1 MEAHVVKVGRLFY
14 ILRTHMNPKNF
25 LMIGGVVLV
34 VVGLAGMMGI
44 IGPTPEQSI
53 FGAMWWFDGAENW
66 AHLVLGIAAL
76 AIMFGL
82 PMLQAPITLIVGI
95 IGLLVGVYG
104 FVSADLLGAMLENP
118 ADNILH
124 LAVGAWALLSW
135 MMARNGAA
143 SSSAGMP
150 PMRSPM

>member
-1 MEAHVVKVGRLFY
+1 
-14 ILRTHMNPKNF
+14 MNPKNF

-34 VVGLAGMMGI
+34 VVGLAGMTGI
-44 IGPTPEQSI
+44 IGPTPEQSV
-53 FGAMWWFDGAENW
+53 FGSLWWFDDAENW

-76 AIMFGL
+76 AIAVAL
-82 PMLQAPITLIVGI
+82 PMLQAPITLVVGI
-95 IGLLVGVYG
+95 LGLAVGVWG

-124 LAVGAWALLSW
+124 LAVGAWAVASW
-135 MMARNGAA
+135 MKGRA
-143 SSSAGMP
+143 SVASPAGMP